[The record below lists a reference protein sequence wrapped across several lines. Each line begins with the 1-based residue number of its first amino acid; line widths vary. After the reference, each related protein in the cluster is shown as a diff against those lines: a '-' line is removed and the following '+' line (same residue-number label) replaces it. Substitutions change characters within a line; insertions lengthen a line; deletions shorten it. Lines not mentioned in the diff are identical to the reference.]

1 VSYQYA
7 AHALSALGLS
17 DEAAAQIADPVGRCT
32 RQPGCGDRRSGTA
45 CKLCRSRPINARIMS
60 AEAYA
65 ALAELVD
72 DDAQPLDE
80 DARQRGSAG
89 ATISSRDYLV
99 AHRKRPV

>member
-1 VSYQYA
+1 MPRMPCRLWACRTRPQRKSPIRSVD
-7 AHALSALGLS
+7 ALASLGAEIVDLVLPAS
-17 DEAAAQIADPVGRCT
+17 FADLG
-32 RQPGCGDRRSGTA
+32 A
-45 CKLCRSRPINARIMS
+45 INARIMS

-80 DARQRGSAG
+80 DARPRGSAG